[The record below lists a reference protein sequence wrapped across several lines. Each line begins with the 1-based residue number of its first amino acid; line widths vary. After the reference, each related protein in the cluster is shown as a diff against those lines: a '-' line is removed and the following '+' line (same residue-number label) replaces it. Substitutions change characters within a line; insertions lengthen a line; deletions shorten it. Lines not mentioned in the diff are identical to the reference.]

1 MVLNSSQKRGWLR
14 SLIEIARLAGTP
26 LRTYL
31 LGLLVEKG
39 PNVTAGEVA
48 AGVTANGKSIS
59 YSTPGSGGLT
69 QPGVVGDVSE
79 FLDLYDEAEAGL
91 IAGGTPT
98 PTDAQIGA
106 AMVDAIHGVT
116 SFTVSHANLRR
127 YP

>member
-26 LRTYL
+26 LRSYL

-39 PNVTAGEVA
+39 PNVTAGEFA
-48 AGVTANGKSIS
+48 SGVTANGKSIS
-59 YSTPGSGGLT
+59 YSTPGAAGPT
-69 QPGVVGDVSE
+69 QPDVVSE
-79 FLDLYDEAEAGL
+79 VSNFLDLYNEAEAGL

-116 SFTVSHANLRR
+116 SFTTSHANLRR

>member
-26 LRTYL
+26 LRSYL

-39 PNVTAGEVA
+39 PNVTAGEFA

-59 YSTPGSGGLT
+59 YSTPGAAGPT
-69 QPGVVGDVSE
+69 QPDVVAEVSN

-106 AMVDAIHGVT
+106 DMVDAIHGVT